1 MVVKIKEM
9 REKKERERKRGGGI
23 SRLTHRKRERENRG
37 GEEREGGVTRGS
49 T

>member
-1 MVVKIKEM
+1 MVVKNKGN
-9 REKKERERKRGGGI
+9 ERKERKREGGGGI
-23 SRLTHRKRERENRG
+23 SILTEREREDRG